1 MMALELIALR
11 KNFGPSDIIRG
22 VNLAVAAGQRV
33 ALIGP
38 NGAGKST
45 LFNLVSGKLAPSS
58 GQILLHGQPIQ
69 GHKPFQVHRAGL
81 ARSFQ
86 VSNLFGQL
94 SVWDNL
100 RCSVLGKLGYANTF
114 WRLLNGLPDATALA
128 QAAMVQ
134 VRLDGKRDV
143 LAAHL
148 SYAEQRQLELGITIA
163 GGPSVILLDEPTAG
177 MAAAESAR
185 FVQLIREVSVDK
197 TLLVVE
203 HDMGVVFS
211 LADQIAVLAAG
222 QVVALGPPA
231 AIRANPLV
239 QAVYGGAH
247 AAG

>member
-1 MMALELIALR
+1 
-11 KNFGPSDIIRG
+11 
-22 VNLAVAAGQRV
+22 
-33 ALIGP
+33 
-38 NGAGKST
+38 
-45 LFNLVSGKLAPSS
+45 
-58 GQILLHGQPIQ
+58 
-69 GHKPFQVHRAGL
+69 
-81 ARSFQ
+81 
-86 VSNLFGQL
+86 
-94 SVWDNL
+94 
-100 RCSVLGKLGYANTF
+100 VLGKLGYANTF

-211 LADQIAVLAAG
+211 LADQIAVLVAG